1 MTEWGDCHRKA
12 ITVIVAYFQAISPVP
27 GELDDVF
34 QVVRGH
40 VNLGKQLQ
48 AIRGMNDILPK
59 QTPVWQYFEQ
69 QVRSV
74 LTTYG
79 YHEIRVPIVE
89 SSALFSRGIGSGTDI
104 VEKEMYTFEDRN
116 GDKLSLRPEATAGVV
131 RAGIQQ
137 GLFYN
142 QIQRLWTSGPMFR
155 YERPQKGRYRQF
167 HQISVE
173 AYGMDGPDIDAE
185 MIMMTARFWQK
196 LGLSEHVILEL
207 NTLGTLEA
215 RVRYREA
222 LVTYLMDYESEL
234 DEDSRHRLTINPLRI
249 LDSKDHNTQ
258 KIIAVAPELFDY
270 LDAESREHFAGLKQI
285 LDEAGIAYRI
295 NPRLVRGLDYYGR
308 TVFEW
313 VTDSLG
319 AQGTVCAGGR
329 YDALVEMLGGK
340 PSQAVGFAMGVER
353 LVLMLETLQL
363 LPESVSNRMDLAI
376 VAVGDGVGHRVL
388 PIVERLRDALPE
400 LRILMN
406 CGGGGLKAQM
416 KRADRSGAA
425 YALIFGEDEL
435 RAGVVTV
442 KSLRTD
448 NAQQQLPVTG
458 VAEYLHMCIKGA
470 SD

>member
-1 MTEWGDCHRKA
+1 M
-12 ITVIVAYFQAISPVP
+12 
-27 GELDDVF
+27 
-34 QVVRGH
+34 
-40 VNLGKQLQ
+40 GKQLQ
-48 AIRGMNDILPK
+48 AIRGMNDILPE
-59 QTPVWQYFEQ
+59 QTPVWQYLEQ

-74 LTTYG
+74 LSTYG
-79 YHEIRVPIVE
+79 YQEIRVPIVE

-142 QIQRLWTSGPMFR
+142 QIQRLWTFGPMFR

-173 AYGMDGPDIDAE
+173 AYGMTGPDIDAE

-196 LGLSEHVILEL
+196 LGLSKQVTLEL

-215 RVRYREA
+215 RIRYREA
-222 LVTYLMDYESEL
+222 LVAYLKDYESEL
-234 DEDSRHRLTINPLRI
+234 DDDSRRRLTINPLRI
-249 LDSKDHNTQ
+249 LDSKDQNTQ
-258 KIIAVAPELFDY
+258 KIVAGAPGLFDY
-270 LDAESREHFAGLKQI
+270 LDEESRKHFAQLKHI
-285 LDEAGIAYRI
+285 LDEAGVAYRV

-313 VTDSLG
+313 VTESLG

-340 PSQAVGFAMGVER
+340 PTPAVGFAMGIER

-363 LPESVSNRMDLAI
+363 LPESVSNRVDVVV
-376 VAVGDGVGHRVL
+376 VAVGEGVGHRVL
-388 PIVERLRDALPE
+388 PVVERLRDGLPE
-400 LRILMN
+400 LKILMN
-406 CGGGGLKAQM
+406 CGGGSFKAQM

-425 YALIFGEDEL
+425 YALILGEDEL
-435 RAGVVTV
+435 GAGMVTV

-448 NAQQQLPVTG
+448 EAQQQLPIAD
-458 VAEYLHMCIKGA
+458 VAGHLQARYLQKVL
-470 SD
+470 

>member
-1 MTEWGDCHRKA
+1 M
-12 ITVIVAYFQAISPVP
+12 
-27 GELDDVF
+27 
-34 QVVRGH
+34 
-40 VNLGKQLQ
+40 GKQLQ
-48 AIRGMNDILPK
+48 AIRGMNDILPE
-59 QTPVWQYFEQ
+59 QTPVWQYLEQ

-79 YHEIRVPIVE
+79 YQEIRVPVVE

-142 QIQRLWTSGPMFR
+142 QVQRLWTSGPMFR

-173 AYGMDGPDIDAE
+173 AYGMTGPDIDAE
-185 MIMMTARFWQK
+185 IIMMTARFWQK
-196 LGLSEHVILEL
+196 LGLSEHVTLEL

-215 RVRYREA
+215 RIRYREA
-222 LVTYLMDYESEL
+222 LVTYLKDYDSEL
-234 DEDSRHRLTINPLRI
+234 DEDSRRRLTINPLRI

-258 KIIAVAPELFDY
+258 KIVAGAPELFDY
-270 LDAESREHFAGLKQI
+270 LDEESRVHFTGLKQI
-285 LDEAGIAYRI
+285 LDEAGIAYRV

-313 VTDSLG
+313 VTESLG
-319 AQGTVCAGGR
+319 SQGTVCAGGR

-340 PSQAVGFAMGVER
+340 PTPAVGFAMGIER

-363 LPESVSNRMDLAI
+363 LPGSVSNRVDVAV
-376 VAVGDGVGHRVL
+376 VAVGDGVVHRVL
-388 PIVERLRDALPE
+388 PVVERLRDALPE
-400 LRILMN
+400 LKILMN
-406 CGGGGLKAQM
+406 CGGGGFKAQM

-425 YALIFGEDEL
+425 YALILGEDEL
-435 RAGVVTV
+435 GSGMVTV

-448 NAQQQLPVTG
+448 DAQQQLPI
-458 VAEYLHMCIKGA
+458 ADMPEYLQKVL
-470 SD
+470 

>member
-1 MTEWGDCHRKA
+1 M
-12 ITVIVAYFQAISPVP
+12 
-27 GELDDVF
+27 
-34 QVVRGH
+34 
-40 VNLGKQLQ
+40 GKQLQ
-48 AIRGMNDILPK
+48 AIRGMNDILPE
-59 QTPVWQYFEQ
+59 QTPVWQYLEQ

-74 LTTYG
+74 LTNYG
-79 YHEIRVPIVE
+79 YQEIRIPIVE

-173 AYGMDGPDIDAE
+173 AYGMAGPDIDAE
-185 MIMMTARFWQK
+185 MIMMTARFWHK
-196 LGLSEHVILEL
+196 LGLSKHVTLEL

-222 LVTYLMDYESEL
+222 LVTYLQDYESEL
-234 DEDSRHRLTINPLRI
+234 DDDSRRRLTINPLRI
-249 LDSKDHNTQ
+249 LDSKDSNTQ
-258 KIIAVAPELFDY
+258 KIVAGAPELFDY
-270 LDAESREHFAGLKQI
+270 LDEESQVHFAQLKQI
-285 LDEAGIAYRI
+285 LDEAGVAYRV

-313 VTDSLG
+313 VTESLG

-329 YDALVEMLGGK
+329 YDVLVEMLGGK
-340 PSQAVGFAMGVER
+340 PAPAVGFAMGIER

-363 LPESVSNRMDLAI
+363 LPETVSNRVDVAV
-376 VAVGDGVGHRVL
+376 VAVGEGVGHRVL
-388 PIVERLRDALPE
+388 PVVERLRDALPE
-400 LRILMN
+400 LKLLMN
-406 CGGGGLKAQM
+406 CGGGGFKAQM

-425 YALIFGEDEL
+425 YALILGEDEL
-435 RAGVVTV
+435 VAGMVTV

-448 NAQQQLPVTG
+448 EAQQQLPIAD
-458 VAEYLHMCIKGA
+458 VAGHLQKVL
-470 SD
+470 

>member
-1 MTEWGDCHRKA
+1 MLCG
-12 ITVIVAYFQAISPVP
+12 IL
-27 GELDDVF
+27 GNVF
-34 QVVRGH
+34 RFKGPL
-40 VNLGKQLQ
+40 NLGKQLQ
-48 AIRGMNDILPK
+48 AIRGMNDILPE
-59 QTPVWQYFEQ
+59 QTPVWQYLEQ

-79 YHEIRVPIVE
+79 YQEIRIPVVE
-89 SSALFSRGIGSGTDI
+89 SSSLFSRGIGSGTDI
-104 VEKEMYTFEDRN
+104 VEKEMYTFEDRS

-137 GLFYN
+137 GLLYN

-173 AYGMDGPDIDAE
+173 AYGMTGPDIDAE
-185 MIMMTARFWQK
+185 LILMTARFWQK
-196 LGLSEHVILEL
+196 LGLSEYVTLEL

-215 RVRYREA
+215 RIRYREA
-222 LVTYLMDYESEL
+222 LVTYLKDYETEL
-234 DEDSRHRLTINPLRI
+234 DEDSRRRLTINPLRI
-249 LDSKDHNTQ
+249 LDSKDYNTQ
-258 KIIAVAPELFDY
+258 KIVANAPELFDY
-270 LDAESREHFAGLKQI
+270 LDEESLVHFNELKQI
-285 LDEAGIAYRI
+285 LDEAGIAYRV

-319 AQGTVCAGGR
+319 SQGTVCAGGR

-340 PSQAVGFAMGVER
+340 PTPAVGFAMGIER

-363 LPESVSNRMDLAI
+363 LPESVSNRVDVVV

-388 PIVERLRDALPE
+388 PVVERLRDTLPDFK
-400 LRILMN
+400 ILMN

-425 YALIFGEDEL
+425 YALILGEDEL
-435 RAGVVTV
+435 KAGIVTV
-442 KSLRTD
+442 KPLRTGND
-448 NAQQQLPVTG
+448 QQQLLIAE
-458 VAEYLHMCIKGA
+458 VAEYLQKIL
-470 SD
+470 